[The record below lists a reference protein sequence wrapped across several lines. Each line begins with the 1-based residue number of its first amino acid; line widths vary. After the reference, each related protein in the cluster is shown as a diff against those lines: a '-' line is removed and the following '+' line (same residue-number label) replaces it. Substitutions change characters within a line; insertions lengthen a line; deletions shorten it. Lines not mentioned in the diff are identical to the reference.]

1 MQVSWIDP
9 DEVRDL
15 LKQLEG
21 PKAASTTS
29 AWEVHT
35 LPTAQVAHT
44 DAEPLIGEHSHPTP
58 ESTIA
63 EEHAIPA
70 SAELWR
76 IREKLRAL
84 RDKAHSAG
92 ILARNKPQN
101 TEQEPL
107 PSAPAE
113 PTVPEPIEPA
123 SSPPVVVQVEEPK
136 PIEPIIEQP
145 LAIEVEPPPVVE
157 PLFDSPTDV
166 AVPVVETPLPPETI
180 EPPIEEEPEAPM
192 PAPPV
197 TSHIP
202 FIVPNQGLSERLN
215 SVAEWV
221 CARLAT
227 REVLLVD
234 DYGDVLWGDHRQ
246 TALVLSAVMAWQS
259 AQRASASA
267 TCIDP
272 ERIDKPLP
280 PDRALTVLPL
290 RTKYGM
296 VSLAVI
302 LPQPVAT
309 ADAADIREA
318 LAQAV
323 EGLGA

>member
-29 AWEVHT
+29 EWEVHT
-35 LPTAQVAHT
+35 LPTAQVGPA
-44 DAEPLIGEHSHPTP
+44 DAEPLIGEASHPAAEATP
-58 ESTIA
+58 P

-70 SAELWR
+70 NAELWR

-101 TEQEPL
+101 TEPEAQ
-107 PSAPAE
+107 PSAPTE
-113 PTVPEPIEPA
+113 PTTVISTE
-123 SSPPVVVQVEEPK
+123 PPVVVQIEEPV
-136 PIEPIIEQP
+136 
-145 LAIEVEPPPVVE
+145 AIEEEPPPVVE
-157 PLFDSPTDV
+157 PLFDTPTDV
-166 AVPVVETPLPPETI
+166 ATPEVEAPLPPETI
-180 EPPIEEEPEAPM
+180 EQPIEDEEPEAPI

-197 TSHIP
+197 VSHAP

-215 SVAEWV
+215 AVAEWV
-221 CARLAT
+221 CSRLAT

-234 DYGDVLWGDHRQ
+234 DYGDVLWGDQRQ

-302 LPQPVAT
+302 LPQPIAS
-309 ADAADIREA
+309 ADATDIREA

-323 EGLGA
+323 EGLGS